1 MTIATPTTTT
11 FRPFALEEWQSRYEQ
26 EVRWNIADSGVQP
39 VVLSELLGDD
49 PDALARLLAMDLHY
63 PPVNGTPILRERIAA
78 LYPGVTPDQVLVTV
92 GAAEAN
98 GIATTTLTQPGD
110 HVIVLEPG
118 YRQVAGVAANLGC
131 EVEAFHLIEE
141 RGWRPDLAELAAKL
155 RPDTKLIAVSNPN
168 NPTGAILTPEEVSE
182 IVRLAASVGAWVLA
196 DEVYRGTE
204 VVAATDEETPSF
216 AGQYDRLVLTNS
228 LSKAYGLSGLRV
240 GWTISDEETMQAM
253 WRRHEYATIAT
264 SNVSMALAELA
275 VEPSIR
281 ARLFARNRALI
292 REGLARLNAWVD
304 STDGLVTLTPPYA
317 TALAFIRYYL
327 DIPSLE
333 VAHELRKDG
342 VLVGIGADFGEEYHL
357 RVTHGLNAEIMDAAL
372 AQMSAT
378 FARLADR
385 QANTSS

>member
-11 FRPFALEEWQSRYEQ
+11 FRPFALEEWQSRHEQ
-26 EVRWNIADSGVQP
+26 EARWNIADSGVQP

-98 GIATTTLTQPGD
+98 GIATTTITKPGD

-118 YRQVAGVAANLGC
+118 YRQVAGVAANHGC

-240 GWTISDEETMQAM
+240 GWTISDAETMQAM

-275 VEPSIR
+275 VEPSVR

-317 TALAFIRYYL
+317 TALAFIRYHL
-327 DIPSLE
+327 AIPSLD
-333 VAHELRKDG
+333 VAHALRKDG
-342 VLVGIGADFGEEYHL
+342 VLVGVGADFGEEYHL

>member
-317 TALAFIRYYL
+317 TALAFIRYHL
-327 DIPSLE
+327 AIPSLD
-333 VAHELRKDG
+333 VAHALRKDG

>member
-1 MTIATPTTTT
+1 MTASLPTTTATT

-39 VVLSELLGDD
+39 VILSELLGDD

-63 PPVNGTPILRERIAA
+63 PPVNGTPLLRERIAA
-78 LYPGVTPDQVLVTV
+78 LYPDVSPDQVLVTV

-118 YRQVAGVAANLGC
+118 YRQVAGVAANHGC
-131 EVEAFHLIEE
+131 EVEAFHLVEA
-141 RGWRPDLAELAAKL
+141 RGWRPDLDELAAKL
-155 RPDTKLIAVSNPN
+155 RPDTRLIAVSNPN
-168 NPTGAILTPEEVSE
+168 NPTGAILTPEEVAE

-204 VVAATDEETPSF
+204 VVAAAETPSF

-275 VEPSIR
+275 VEPAIR
-281 ARLFARNRALI
+281 ARLFARNRTLI
-292 REGLARLNAWVD
+292 RDGLARLNEWVD
-304 STDGLVTLTPPYA
+304 STDGLVSLTPPYA
-317 TALAFIRYYL
+317 TALAFIRY
-327 DIPSLE
+327 
-333 VAHELRKDG
+333 
-342 VLVGIGADFGEEYHL
+342 
-357 RVTHGLNAEIMDAAL
+357 
-372 AQMSAT
+372 
-378 FARLADR
+378 
-385 QANTSS
+385 

>member
-11 FRPFALEEWQSRYEQ
+11 FRPFALEEWQSRHEQ
-26 EVRWNIADSGVQP
+26 EARWNIADSGVQP

-98 GIATTTLTQPGD
+98 GIATTTITKPGD

-118 YRQVAGVAANLGC
+118 YRQVAGVAANHGC

-275 VEPSIR
+275 VEPSVR

-317 TALAFIRYYL
+317 TALAFIRYHL
-327 DIPSLE
+327 AIPSLD
-333 VAHELRKDG
+333 VAHALRKDG
-342 VLVGIGADFGEEYHL
+342 VLVGVGADFGEEYHL